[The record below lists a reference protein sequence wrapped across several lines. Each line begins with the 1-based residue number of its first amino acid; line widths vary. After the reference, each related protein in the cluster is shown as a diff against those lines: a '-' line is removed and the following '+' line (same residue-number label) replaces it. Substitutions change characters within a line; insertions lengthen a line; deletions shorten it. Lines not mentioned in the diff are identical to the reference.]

1 MKEFVLSNGA
11 SGAPKIDYQNALN
24 EEQLPVVLGGDGPC
38 LVLAGAGS
46 GKTRTITYR
55 VAYLL
60 EMGIRAD
67 EILLLTFTNKAAKEM
82 MSRVEELMEGY
93 PTGLWGG
100 TFHSIANRILR
111 QYANVIGYSPNFTI
125 MDQDDAQDLVKYCLK
140 DLKIDTKAR
149 RFPSPAVLHSMI
161 SYSRNASLSLADVID
176 RKYSN
181 FFDLVPTIER
191 IAEVYRERKKA
202 ANTMD
207 FDDLLL
213 LLSELLQT
221 NEAVRQQLAGR
232 FRYVLVD
239 EYQDTNVI
247 QAGIVRN
254 LSSVYGNV
262 LVVGDDAQSIYSFRA
277 AEIQNILKFPDVYGN
292 AKVFRLE
299 TNYRSTPE
307 ILGLANAVIQQN
319 VDQFQ
324 KELKA
329 VRPGLE
335 KPSLVPAGDN
345 RQEAQYI
352 AEQVLQLRDEG
363 LALKEIAVLFRAAH
377 HSQALEMEL
386 ARRDIP
392 YEYRGGMKFFE
403 RAHIKDVVAY
413 LRLVANPKDSMAW
426 IRVLSHQIGIGA
438 VTAGKIA
445 DVAQGYDSLDQLL
458 ESAPG
463 EVGARAETGWRAL
476 ANNLARMLRTDRLP
490 SSLIRAVAG
499 SSYQDYLEA
508 EYPNYADRLEDI
520 EQFAI
525 FAEQYTDLT
534 TFLEEVTLKDD
545 YGAVREEGIVEEEKM
560 VLSTIHQAKGL
571 EWDAVFVINLTDGA
585 FPHPRAL
592 SEEGGIEEERR
603 LFYVASTRARK
614 QLFLTYPIMSGYETM
629 EIRQPSMF
637 LDEIPKNLLE
647 EVRLKRSHT
656 PSFFGGSHSAASSAR
671 SWTQTEQEFD
681 DGPVIVLDPFGERP
695 KKSPGSGFLSSV
707 DDL

>member
-1 MKEFVLSNGA
+1 MKEFVLSNNIVGQ
-11 SGAPKIDYQNALN
+11 PKIDYQKELN
-24 EEQLPVVLGGDGPC
+24 EEQLSVVLNGDGPC

-60 EMGIRAD
+60 ESGVQPE

-82 MSRVEELMEGY
+82 MDRVQDLVHGEAA
-93 PTGLWGG
+93 GLWGG

-111 QYANVIGYSPNFTI
+111 QQAAVIGYNPNFTI
-125 MDQDDAQDLVKYCLK
+125 MDHDDSTDMVKYCIR

-149 RFPSPAVLHSMI
+149 RFPSPAVLHSII
-161 SYSRNASLSLADVID
+161 SYSRNASRPIADVVEN
-176 RKYSN
+176 KYGN
-181 FFDLVPTIER
+181 FFDLIPTIER
-191 IAEVYRERKKA
+191 IAEVYETRKKS
-202 ANTMD
+202 ANAMD

-213 LLSELLQT
+213 HLSHLLNT
-221 NEAVRQQLAGR
+221 NDAVRQALATR

-239 EYQDTNVI
+239 EFQDTNVI

-254 LSSVYGNV
+254 LSSVHGNV

-277 AEIQNILKFPDVYGN
+277 AEIQNILKFPDTYAG
-292 AKVFRLE
+292 AKTFRLQ

-307 ILGLANAVIQQN
+307 ILGLANAVIEQN
-319 VDQFQ
+319 ADQFQ

-329 VRPGLE
+329 VRPGFD
-335 KPSLVPAGDN
+335 KPSLVPASDN

-352 AEQVLQLRDEG
+352 AEQILQLRNKG
-363 LALKEIAVLFRAAH
+363 TALREIAVLFRAAH

-403 RAHIKDVVAY
+403 RAHVKDVVAY
-413 LRLVANPKDSMAW
+413 LRLMANPKDIMAW
-426 IRVLSHQIGIGA
+426 MRVLSHQVGIGA

-445 DVAQGYDSLDQLL
+445 EVVQAFERIEQIVEADPSGF
-458 ESAPG
+458 APG
-463 EVGARAETGWRAL
+463 RSGSGWQSL
-476 ANNLARMLRTDRLP
+476 VSNLARLLKTDCSP
-490 SSLIRAVAG
+490 SSFVRAVAG
-499 SSYQDYLEA
+499 SSYQDYLQA

-525 FAEQYTDLT
+525 FAEQYTDLSV
-534 TFLEEVTLKDD
+534 FLEEVTLKDD
-545 YGAVREEGIVEEEKM
+545 YGAVHEEGVLDDEKM

-571 EWDAVFVINLTDGA
+571 EWEAVFVINLTDGA

-592 SEEGGIEEERR
+592 GEEGGLQEERR
-603 LFYVASTRARK
+603 LFYVAATRARR
-614 QLFLTYPIMSGYETM
+614 QLFLTYPITSGYETM

-637 LDEIPKNLLE
+637 LHEIPKKLLE
-647 EVRLKRSHT
+647 EVRLKRMMPQSAWK
-656 PSFFGGSHSAASSAR
+656 PSSSWLPDESDR
-671 SWTQTEQEFD
+671 L
-681 DGPVIVLDPFGERP
+681 IVLDELGERRSAP
-695 KKSPGSGFLSSV
+695 KRNGFLSNI

>member
-1 MKEFVLSNGA
+1 MKEFVLSSGVI
-11 SGAPKIDYQNALN
+11 GAPKIDYQNELN
-24 EEQLPVVLGGDGPC
+24 EEQLNVVLNGDGPC

-60 EMGIRAD
+60 EHGIPAE

-82 MSRVEELMEGY
+82 MQRVQDLVGGY

-100 TFHSIANRILR
+100 TFHSVANRILR
-111 QYANVIGYSPNFTI
+111 QYATVIGYNPNFTI
-125 MDQDDAQDLVKYCLK
+125 MDHDDSTDLVKLCLK

-149 RFPSPAVLHSMI
+149 RFPSPAVLHGMI
-161 SYSRNASLSLADVID
+161 SYSRNAAIPISDVID
-176 RKYSN
+176 QKQPS
-181 FFDLVPTIER
+181 FFDLIPTIER
-191 IAEVYRERKKA
+191 IAEVYRDRKRT
-202 ANTMD
+202 ANAMD

-213 LLSELLQT
+213 LLSDLLSSRPDV
-221 NEAVRQQLAGR
+221 ADQLARR

-247 QAGIVRN
+247 QARIVRA
-254 LSSVYGNV
+254 LAAAHGNV

-277 AEIQNILKFPDVYGN
+277 AEIKNILKFPEEYGS
-292 AKVFRLE
+292 AKTFRLE

-307 ILGLANAVIQQN
+307 ILGLANAVIGQN
-319 VDQFQ
+319 TDQFK

-335 KPSLVPAGDN
+335 KPSLVPTSDN
-345 RQEAQYI
+345 RQEAQYV
-352 AEQVLQLRDEG
+352 AEQILQLRDEG
-363 LALKEIAVLFRAAH
+363 VPLAEMAVLFRAAH

-403 RAHIKDVVAY
+403 RAHVKDVVAY
-413 LRLVANPKDSMAW
+413 LRLIANPKDAMAW
-426 IRVLSHQIGIGA
+426 IRVLSHQVGIGA
-438 VTAGKIA
+438 VTAAKITDA
-445 DVAQGYDSLDQLL
+445 VQAFESIEHVVAHDPDQF
-458 ESAPG
+458 APG
-463 EVGARAETGWRAL
+463 RSGMGFRAL
-476 ANNLARMLRTDRLP
+476 RNNIEQMLKTDRQP
-490 SSLIRAVAG
+490 SSLVRAVAG

-508 EYPNYADRLEDI
+508 EYPNYAERLEDI

-545 YGAVREEGIVEEEKM
+545 YGAVKEEGIQDDEKM

-592 SEEGGIEEERR
+592 NEQGGIEEERR
-603 LFYVASTRARK
+603 LFYVATTRAKK
-614 QLFLTYPIMSGYETM
+614 QLFLTYPIVSGYETM
-629 EIRQPSMF
+629 EIRQP
-637 LDEIPKNLLE
+637 
-647 EVRLKRSHT
+647 
-656 PSFFGGSHSAASSAR
+656 
-671 SWTQTEQEFD
+671 
-681 DGPVIVLDPFGERP
+681 
-695 KKSPGSGFLSSV
+695 
-707 DDL
+707 

>member
-1 MKEFVLSNGA
+1 MKEFILSNNIAGQ
-11 SGAPKIDYQNALN
+11 PKIDYQKELN
-24 EEQLPVVLGGDGPC
+24 EEQLQVVLGGDGPC

-60 EMGIRAD
+60 ECGVRPD

-82 MSRVEELMEGY
+82 MGRVEELMEGH

-111 QYANVIGYSPNFTI
+111 QYANVIGYNPNFTI
-125 MDQDDAQDLVKYCLK
+125 MDHDDSTDMVKYCIR

-149 RFPSPAVLHSMI
+149 RFPSPAVLHSII
-161 SYSRNASLSLADVID
+161 SYSRNASRSIADVIEN
-176 RKYSN
+176 KYGN
-181 FFDLVPTIER
+181 FFDLISTIER
-191 IAEVYRERKKA
+191 IAEVYETRKKT
-202 ANTMD
+202 ANSMD

-213 LLSELLQT
+213 LLSSLLNT
-221 NEAVRQQLAGR
+221 NDAVRESLARR

-239 EYQDTNVI
+239 EFQDTNVI

-254 LSSVYGNV
+254 LCSVHGNL

-277 AEIQNILKFPDVYGN
+277 AEIKNILKFPETYSG
-292 AKVFRLE
+292 AKTFRLQ

-307 ILGLANAVIQQN
+307 ILGLANAVIEQN

-329 VRPGLE
+329 VRPGFD
-335 KPSLVPAGDN
+335 KPSVVPTSDA

-352 AEQVLQLRDEG
+352 TEQILQLRDKG
-363 LALKEIAVLFRAAH
+363 TDLKNIAVLFRAAH

-386 ARRDIP
+386 SRRDIP

-403 RAHIKDVVAY
+403 RAHVKDVVAY
-413 LRLVANPKDSMAW
+413 LRVIANPKDSMAW
-426 IRVLSHQIGIGA
+426 IRVLSHQVGIGA

-445 DVAQGYDSLDQLL
+445 DVAQSFENI
-458 ESAPG
+458 ESFI
-463 EVGARAETGWRAL
+463 GADPSGFASGKSGTGWRAL
-476 ANNLARMLRTDRLP
+476 TNNIERMLKTDRFP
-490 SSLIRAVAG
+490 SSLVRAVAG

-508 EYPNYADRLEDI
+508 EYPNYAERLEDI

-525 FAEQYTDLT
+525 FAEQYTNLT

-545 YGAVREEGIVEEEKM
+545 YAAAQEEGFEEEKM

-592 SEEGGIEEERR
+592 GEEGGLEEERR
-603 LFYVASTRARK
+603 LFTW
-614 QLFLTYPIMSGYETM
+614 P
-629 EIRQPSMF
+629 
-637 LDEIPKNLLE
+637 LLA
-647 EVRLKRSHT
+647 L
-656 PSFFGGSHSAASSAR
+656 GGNY
-671 SWTQTEQEFD
+671 F
-681 DGPVIVLDPFGERP
+681 
-695 KKSPGSGFLSSV
+695 
-707 DDL
+707 

>member
-1 MKEFVLSNGA
+1 MKEFILSNNIAGQ
-11 SGAPKIDYQNALN
+11 PKIDYQKELN
-24 EEQLPVVLGGDGPC
+24 EEQLQVVLGGDGPC

-60 EMGIRAD
+60 ECGVRPD

-82 MSRVEELMEGY
+82 MGRVEELMEGH

-111 QYANVIGYSPNFTI
+111 QYANVIGYNPNFTI
-125 MDQDDAQDLVKYCLK
+125 MDHDDSTDMVKYCIR

-149 RFPSPAVLHSMI
+149 RFPSPAVLHSII
-161 SYSRNASLSLADVID
+161 SYSRNASRSIADVIEN
-176 RKYSN
+176 KYGN
-181 FFDLVPTIER
+181 FFDLISTIER
-191 IAEVYRERKKA
+191 IAEVYETRKKT
-202 ANTMD
+202 ANSMD

-213 LLSELLQT
+213 LLSSLLNT
-221 NEAVRQQLAGR
+221 NDAVRESLARR

-239 EYQDTNVI
+239 EFQDTNVI

-254 LSSVYGNV
+254 LCSVHGNL

-277 AEIQNILKFPDVYGN
+277 AEIKNILKFPETYSG
-292 AKVFRLE
+292 AKTFRLQ

-307 ILGLANAVIQQN
+307 ILGLANAVIEQN

-329 VRPGLE
+329 VRPGFD
-335 KPSLVPAGDN
+335 KPSVVPTSDA

-352 AEQVLQLRDEG
+352 TEQILQLRDKG
-363 LALKEIAVLFRAAH
+363 TDLKNIAVLFRAAH

-386 ARRDIP
+386 SRRDIP

-403 RAHIKDVVAY
+403 RAHVKDVVAY
-413 LRLVANPKDSMAW
+413 LRVIANPKDSMAW
-426 IRVLSHQIGIGA
+426 IRVLSHQVGIGA

-445 DVAQGYDSLDQLL
+445 DVAQSFENI
-458 ESAPG
+458 ESFI
-463 EVGARAETGWRAL
+463 GADPSGFASGKSGTGWRAL
-476 ANNLARMLRTDRLP
+476 TNNIERMLKTDRFP
-490 SSLIRAVAG
+490 SSLVRAVAG

-508 EYPNYADRLEDI
+508 EYPNYAERLEDI

-525 FAEQYTDLT
+525 FAEQYTNLT

-545 YGAVREEGIVEEEKM
+545 YAAAQEEGFEEEKM

-592 SEEGGIEEERR
+592 GEEGGLEEERR
-603 LFYVASTRARK
+603 LFYVAATRARR
-614 QLFLTYPIMSGYETM
+614 QLFLTYPITSGYETM

-637 LDEIPKNLLE
+637 LDEIPKSLIE
-647 EVRLKRSHT
+647 EVRLRRAVT
-656 PSFFGGSHSAASSAR
+656 PMRAWG
-671 SWTQTEQEFD
+671 D
-681 DGPVIVLDPFGERP
+681 DEERVIVMDDLGERMVKP
-695 KKSPGSGFLSSV
+695 KVGGFLSSI

>member
-1 MKEFVLSNGA
+1 MKEFILSNNIAGQ
-11 SGAPKIDYQNALN
+11 PKIDYQKELN
-24 EEQLPVVLGGDGPC
+24 EEQLQVVLGGDGPC

-60 EMGIRAD
+60 ECGVRPD

-82 MSRVEELMEGY
+82 MGRVEELMEGH

-111 QYANVIGYSPNFTI
+111 QYANVIGYNPNFTI
-125 MDQDDAQDLVKYCLK
+125 MDHDDSTDMVKYCIR

-149 RFPSPAVLHSMI
+149 RFPSPAVLHSII
-161 SYSRNASLSLADVID
+161 SYSRNASRSIADVIEN
-176 RKYSN
+176 KYGN
-181 FFDLVPTIER
+181 FFDLIPTIER
-191 IAEVYRERKKA
+191 IAEVYETRKKT
-202 ANTMD
+202 ANSMD

-213 LLSELLQT
+213 LLSSLLNT
-221 NEAVRQQLAGR
+221 NDAVRESLARR

-239 EYQDTNVI
+239 EFQDTNVI

-254 LSSVYGNV
+254 LCSVHGNL

-277 AEIQNILKFPDVYGN
+277 AEIKNILKFPETYSG
-292 AKVFRLE
+292 AKTFRLQ

-307 ILGLANAVIQQN
+307 ILGLANAVIEQN

-329 VRPGLE
+329 VRPGFD
-335 KPSLVPAGDN
+335 KPSVVPTSDA

-352 AEQVLQLRDEG
+352 TEQILQLRDKG
-363 LALKEIAVLFRAAH
+363 TDLKNIAVLFRAAH

-386 ARRDIP
+386 SRRDIP

-403 RAHIKDVVAY
+403 RAHVKDVVAY
-413 LRLVANPKDSMAW
+413 LRVIANPKDSMAW
-426 IRVLSHQIGIGA
+426 IRVLSHQVGIGA

-445 DVAQGYDSLDQLL
+445 DVAQSFENI
-458 ESAPG
+458 ESFI
-463 EVGARAETGWRAL
+463 GADPSGFASGKSGTGWRAL
-476 ANNLARMLRTDRLP
+476 TNNIERMLKTDRFP
-490 SSLIRAVAG
+490 SSLVRAVAG

-508 EYPNYADRLEDI
+508 EYPNYAERLEDI

-525 FAEQYTDLT
+525 FAEQYTNLT

-545 YGAVREEGIVEEEKM
+545 YAAAQEEGFEEEKM

-592 SEEGGIEEERR
+592 GEEGGLEEERR
-603 LFYVASTRARK
+603 LFYVAATRARR
-614 QLFLTYPIMSGYETM
+614 QLFLTYPITSGYETM

-637 LDEIPKNLLE
+637 LDEIPKSLIE
-647 EVRLKRSHT
+647 EVRLRRAVT
-656 PSFFGGSHSAASSAR
+656 PMRAWGYDEER
-671 SWTQTEQEFD
+671 
-681 DGPVIVLDPFGERP
+681 VIVMDDLGERMVKP
-695 KKSPGSGFLSSV
+695 KVGGFLSSI